1 MQKVILLFVLF
12 FVSITAH
19 CQIPFQEFEYS
30 KIDSLPGAALYG
42 KKVNKGNQQYVV
54 YCQVID
60 LKQNTLAQF
69 IEIDKTAKPGPG
81 KYIGAKALSD
91 SPFFSSFSVDEAIK
105 KIKGKEKQNFIGM
118 VNGGFFE
125 SFDPSTQMAFPIKKD
140 GAILT
145 AGSSPS
151 GPCENPRLPIF
162 KEVQL
167 KALVW
172 TDSMA
177 SIQNYDPKTGMPLTQ
192 DQYSNGLVTYAYDE
206 HPANIFRPNV
216 PDRFM
221 LIGTA
226 RTPGNMA
233 DNLVVIMTFN
243 KGNIELAAAHL
254 RELGVKSDIIALGG
268 SASAFLYNRKKGML
282 EVPGVSLG
290 SSGVGGIRL
299 PHFLFFSKK
308 DQ

>member
-1 MQKVILLFVLF
+1 MQKAILLFVF
-12 FVSITAH
+12 FLVAITTH
-19 CQIPFQEFEYS
+19 CQLPFQEFEYS

-42 KKVNKGNQQYVV
+42 KEVKKGNQRYVV

-60 LKQNTLAQF
+60 LKKNTLAQF
-69 IEIDKTAKPGPG
+69 IETDKNITPGLG
-81 KYIGAKALSD
+81 KYIGVKALSG

-105 KIKGKEKQNFIGM
+105 KAKSKEKQNFIGM

-145 AGSSPS
+145 AGSSSS

-172 TDSMA
+172 ADSGV
-177 SIQNYDPKTGMPLTQ
+177 SIQNYDPKTGIPLTQ
-192 DQYSNGLVTYAYDE
+192 DQYSDGLVTYAYDE

-226 RTPGNMA
+226 RTPGNTA
-233 DNLVVIMTFN
+233 DNLVVILTFN
-243 KGNIELAAAHL
+243 KGNIEFAAAHL
-254 RELGVKSDIIALGG
+254 KELGIKSDIIALGG
-268 SASAFLYNRKKGML
+268 SASAFLYHRKKGML
-282 EVPGVSLG
+282 EGPGVSLG
-290 SSGVGGIRL
+290 NGGVGEIRL

-308 DQ
+308 D

>member
-1 MQKVILLFVLF
+1 MQKAILLL
-12 FVSITAH
+12 VSFLVAITVN
-19 CQIPFQEFEYS
+19 CQLPFQEFEYA
-30 KIDSLPGAALYG
+30 KIDSMPGTALYG
-42 KKVNKGNQQYVV
+42 KEVKKGNQRYVV

-60 LKQNTLAQF
+60 LKKNTLSQF
-69 IEIDKTAKPGPG
+69 IEIDRSAKPGPG
-81 KYIGAKALSD
+81 KYIGVKGLSD
-91 SPFFSSFSVDEAIK
+91 SPFFSTFFVDEATK
-105 KIKGKEKQNFIGM
+105 KAKSKDKQNFIGM

-125 SFDPSTQMAFPIKKD
+125 SFDPITQMAFPIKKD

-162 KEVQL
+162 KEMQL

-172 TDSMA
+172 TDSSVA
-177 SIQNYDPKTGMPLTQ
+177 IQNYDPKTGIPLTQ
-192 DQYSNGLVTYAYDE
+192 EQYSNGLVTYAYDE

-226 RTPGNMA
+226 RTPGNAA

-243 KGNIELAAAHL
+243 KGNIEFAAAHL
-254 RELGVKSDIIALGG
+254 KELGIKSDIIALGG
-268 SASAFLYNRKKGML
+268 SASAFLYHRKKGML
-282 EVPGVSLG
+282 EGPGVSLG
-290 SSGVGGIRL
+290 NSGVSQIKL

>member
-1 MQKVILLFVLF
+1 MQKAILLFVSFLMTIN
-12 FVSITAH
+12 VN
-19 CQIPFQEFEYS
+19 CQLPFQEFEYA
-30 KIDSLPGAALYG
+30 KIDSMPGAALYG
-42 KKVNKGNQQYVV
+42 KEVKKGNQRYMV

-60 LKQNTLAQF
+60 LKKNTLAQF
-69 IEIDKTAKPGPG
+69 IEIDKSAKPSPG
-81 KYIGAKALSD
+81 KYIGVKGLSD
-91 SPFFSSFSVDEAIK
+91 SPFFSTFFVDEAIK
-105 KIKGKEKQNFIGM
+105 KAKSKDKQNFIGM
-118 VNGGFFE
+118 INGGFFE
-125 SFDPSTQMAFPIKKD
+125 SFDPITQMAFPIKKD
-140 GAILT
+140 GVILT

-162 KEVQL
+162 KEMQL

-172 TDSMA
+172 TDSSVA
-177 SIQNYDPKTGMPLTQ
+177 IQNYDLTTGTPLTQ
-192 DQYSNGLVTYAYDE
+192 EQYSNGLVTYAYDE

-221 LIGTA
+221 LLGTA
-226 RTPGNMA
+226 RTPENTA

-254 RELGVKSDIIALGG
+254 KELGIRSDIIALGG
-268 SASAFLYNRKKGML
+268 SGSGFLYNRKKGML
-282 EVPGVSLG
+282 EAPGVSLG
-290 SSGVGGIRL
+290 NAGVGEIKL